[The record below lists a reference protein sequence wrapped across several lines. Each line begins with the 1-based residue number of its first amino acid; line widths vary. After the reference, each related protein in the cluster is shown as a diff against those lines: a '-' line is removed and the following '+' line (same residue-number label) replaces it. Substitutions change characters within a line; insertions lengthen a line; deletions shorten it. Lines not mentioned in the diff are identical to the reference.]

1 MVALGELFV
10 RVLRKV
16 LTKYHLRELK
26 SASENMNPKDDLG
39 KMLRGDLFLLNLIQN
54 LAIRLQV
61 EEGDD

>member
-61 EEGDD
+61 EEDDD